1 MLKRASYA
9 LLAVAPLVLLADCG
23 SSENNATDDA
33 GAGTGASSGACSYP
47 SAGQATKPVK
57 APPST
62 PTQSGDVA
70 VTMKTSAGDIALTL
84 NADSAP
90 CTVNSFVSLAT
101 QGYFDDTSCH
111 RLTTAASGI
120 AVLQCGDPTGTSQ
133 GGPGYSFADELDSAN
148 ALETDKKASAQMGS
162 TYKTYPAGTVAMANG
177 GPGTN
182 GSQFFLVY
190 ADSPLQPNYTV
201 FGTIAPAGLTVLHQ
215 VAQAGT
221 ADGGVDGAPKTPV
234 KISAVSVG

>member
-9 LLAVAPLVLLADCG
+9 LLAVAALVLLAGCG
-23 SSENNATDDA
+23 SSEDNATDSAAAA
-33 GAGTGASSGACSYP
+33 GGGSCVYPSSGPA
-47 SAGQATKPVK
+47 ARPVK
-57 APPST
+57 APASA
-62 PTQSGDVA
+62 PTATGKVA

-84 NADSAP
+84 DAGEAP
-90 CTVNSFVSLAT
+90 CTVNSFVSLAK

-133 GGPGYSFADELDSAN
+133 GGPGYTFADELDSAH
-148 ALETDKKASAQMGS
+148 ALATDKKASAQMGS
-162 TYKTYPAGTVAMANG
+162 TYKTYPAGTVAMANA

-201 FGTIAPAGLTVLHQ
+201 FGTIAPAGLTVLDT
-215 VAQAGT
+215 VAKAGT
-221 ADGGVDGAPKTPV
+221 ADGGPDGAPKTPV
-234 KISAVSVG
+234 KISSVSVG